1 MPPVYTATNTCPV
14 SHATGIVPALHA
26 LCGHTVPRGVVA
38 AFVVAEC
45 GRTDFDTLES
55 LVRRHRTLTRAEKA
69 MSDGVYSH
77 IAYSDMALSG
87 LREAHRAAI
96 RKYAQLNPMCI
107 TVEYDGDY
115 SRNNIVEFLTYTLVK
130 SIACGELSLNDR
142 Y

>member
-1 MPPVYTATNTCPV
+1 M
-14 SHATGIVPALHA
+14 
-26 LCGHTVPRGVVA
+26 
-38 AFVVAEC
+38 AEC

-55 LVRRHRTLTRAEKA
+55 LVRRHRTLSRAEKA
-69 MSDGVYSH
+69 MSNGMHSH

-87 LREAHRAAI
+87 LREAHRVAI
-96 RKYAQLNPMCI
+96 RNYAQLNPLCV

-115 SRNNIVEFLTYTLVK
+115 TSNNIVEVLTYTLVK